1 MYSGMSQL
9 RSSRVRGVFAA
20 AAVATATAVA
30 TFAVP
35 ATAGAAPSGAGSPL
49 VGPYCTEG
57 AAIAG
62 SGASFAKNAHEG
74 AFKPAFRDDCPQAV
88 EPSTGADR
96 VTYNSIGSGGG
107 RKAICARSVAFAG
120 SDEPLTD
127 AQKAQFEAGDCN
139 GDGTPESGGPSPIHQ
154 IPIAIGAVS
163 VPYNLTACNI
173 GSKQLKLTSGML
185 SAIFAG
191 EIKSWN
197 DPLLTGVNPN
207 LETCTLPVTRAVR
220 SDVSGTTYVFKDYL
234 SKRNP
239 VPWVEYKDQ
248 AKNDQ
253 WPAGSSP
260 ILRGDGNGGVAS
272 VVADN
277 SGAIGYVELSSARAA
292 KKAAGTLEE
301 TVVTLD
307 WALVDGPDGSFRA
320 PDLEGQAR
328 GANCEQ
334 SAAAAVTPAST
345 LSPGWHAVSITDSVA
360 GYPICSFT
368 YGLVFNNLGSAYAGT
383 LTHPQAQTLVDYL
396 GVAVDDLGQDRLAA
410 QDYGRLPA
418 NIQQIAKAGL
428 ASVNEK

>member
-49 VGPYCTEG
+49 VGPYCSEG

-74 AFKPAFRDDCPQAV
+74 AFKPAFRDDCGLAV
-88 EPSTGADR
+88 EAGADR

-127 AQKAQFEAGDCN
+127 DQKAQFEAGDCDA
-139 GDGTPESGGPSPIHQ
+139 DGTPESGGPSPIHQ
-154 IPIAIGAVS
+154 IPIAIGAVA

-173 GSKQLKLTSGML
+173 GNEQLKLTSPML

-191 EIKSWN
+191 EITAWN
-197 DPLLTGVNPN
+197 DPQLTGVNPD
-207 LETCTLPVTRAVR
+207 LATCTESITRAVR

-239 VPWVEYKDQ
+239 VTWTEYKDQ
-248 AKNDQ
+248 AKNTE
-253 WPAGSSP
+253 WPAGSP
-260 ILRGDGNGGVAS
+260 VLRGNGNGGVAS
-272 VVADN
+272 VVADT

-292 KKAAGTLEE
+292 KKADG
-301 TVVTLD
+301 TVVALD

-320 PDLEGQAR
+320 PDLDGQAR

-334 SAAAAVTPAST
+334 AASTAVTPAST

-368 YGLVFNNLGSAYAGT
+368 YGLVFNNLDSAYAGT
-383 LTHPQAQTLVDYL
+383 LTSPQAQTLVDYL
-396 GVAVDDLGQDRLAA
+396 GVAVDDLGQGRLAA
-410 QDYGRLPA
+410 QDFGRLPA

-428 ASVNEK
+428 ASINEG